1 MVLKAMLRKL
11 GDFDVVM
18 AENGHKAL
26 EALEASSDRPFDMVF
41 TDMWMPE
48 LDGEGLVKAVR
59 ADEKLKALSVHVVT
73 ADIEL
78 QSTFAAKGFDSLILK
93 PVTAS
98 QLLPLLSGGSGPGAG
113 DGA

>member
-1 MVLKAMLRKL
+1 VL
-11 GDFDVVM
+11 
-18 AENGHKAL
+18 
-26 EALEASSDRPFDMVF
+26 

-48 LDGEGLVKAVR
+48 LDGEGFVKAVR

-98 QLLPLLSGGSGPGAG
+98 QLLPLLSGGAGPGAG